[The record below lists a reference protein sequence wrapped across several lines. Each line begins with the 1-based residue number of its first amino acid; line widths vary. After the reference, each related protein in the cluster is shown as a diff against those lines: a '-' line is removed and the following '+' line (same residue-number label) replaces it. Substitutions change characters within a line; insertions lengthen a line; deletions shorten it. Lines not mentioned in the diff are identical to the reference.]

1 MEGQNRNRNRKPAQ
15 KKFWRKD
22 VALSAALSW
31 KVNAP
36 GSEFVILA
44 QLPRMAALARESG
57 RAGLV
62 GRVMGLQKLARFVFP
77 VSDVP
82 LNWEARKPE

>member
-1 MEGQNRNRNRKPAQ
+1 
-15 KKFWRKD
+15 
-22 VALSAALSW
+22 
-31 KVNAP
+31 
-36 GSEFVILA
+36 
-44 QLPRMAALARESG
+44 MAALARESG